1 MTDSAPR
8 SNLARAARCAALSL
22 ALANGALS
30 AQQPP
35 RRQPAPAPRTVPSDS
50 GRTRA
55 VATDTTRNRRAANQ
69 DSSALNGADTSGAPN
84 GGRGAD
90 PYAGLRLRSIGPAMI
105 SGRIVDLAVHPRDRK
120 IWYIGVA
127 AGGVWKTTNAGT
139 TWTPV
144 FDNQSTYSI
153 GAITIDSKNPNTVWV
168 GTGENNAQRA
178 VSYGDG
184 VYRSTDGGRSWQNMG
199 LRESEH
205 IGKIVI
211 DPRNSDI
218 VYVAAQGPLSRAG
231 GDRGLFKSS
240 DGGRTWAKVL
250 DAGKW
255 AGVSDVVQDPRNP
268 DVLIATSWQRIRR
281 TYGYI
286 AGGPESA
293 VWRSTDGGATWRR
306 SQAGLPND
314 AELGRVGLA
323 MSPVNPDVVY
333 AILEA
338 SNDRGGTFRSR
349 DGGVSWEKMSNYN
362 TVGLYYAELF
372 ADPVDVDR
380 VYAVD
385 VRNMVS
391 EDGGRTFRPVGER
404 NKHVDNHV
412 IWIDPSDADHL
423 LFGCDGGLYESFD
436 RGQTY
441 KYFANL
447 PLGQFYRV
455 DVDHNAPFYKV
466 HGGTQDN
473 GSVGGFAR
481 TRSNLGV
488 TNSDWGVTGGG
499 DGFVS
504 KVDPKDPFTVYNE
517 SQHGN
522 LQRVDLRTG
531 ESVSIV
537 PQPEP
542 GEDPLRWYWDSPVII
557 SPHSNTR
564 LYFAAQRL
572 YRSDDRGGSW
582 KALTPD
588 LSRKIDRDRIK
599 LMDRVWSID
608 AVARN
613 TSSSFFGAIVSVA
626 ESPLK
631 EGQLWIGT
639 DDGTIQ
645 VSENGGQTWRRIES
659 FPGVPDTTQVAR
671 VVPSSHDA
679 STAYAAFDGHM
690 SGDFRPYLLK
700 STDLGR
706 SWTSIAGNLP
716 NKGTVY
722 AIIDDPVDPTLLFV
736 GTEFGLYFTKNNG
749 QTWTRLRG
757 GLPTIQVR
765 DLVMQKETND
775 LVVATFGRSFYVL
788 DDVTPLRALTAKTL
802 ADESALFPVRRTP
815 LYVPSNFV
823 TPGSNGSQGSD
834 VYTAPNPPYGAMF
847 TYYLRSTIRSR
858 REQRQLAERTAARQ
872 GRDIFP
878 PSWDSLRVEDREE
891 PPAIELTVSDAQ
903 GRVVRR
909 ITGPVQQ
916 GFQRVAWDLR
926 LPGPTVT
933 LAGRGGG
940 AGNPPDDEEGGFGG
954 RGGVGPFAPPGTYQ
968 VALAKRV
975 DGVITPLGTPQRFEV
990 YLLDADENAGRSAA
1004 IIAFQEQAAK
1014 LQRAMMGA
1022 NSLAGELGSRVAAL
1036 RRAIEETPA
1045 APAQL
1050 STDVRAI
1057 DADLRAIRELLDGD
1071 PTLNRRQEPTTPS
1084 LMGRMQVM
1092 TQGARSLEPPTATQR
1107 RQYDILSTEFASL
1120 LVRLRAIADTRLR
1133 AAETAA
1139 EQAGAPWTPGR
1150 IPEWK
1155 P

>member
-1 MTDSAPR
+1 MIASV
-8 SNLARAARCAALSL
+8 ARLRLTCGAIGALVAL
-22 ALANGALS
+22 ALVNVPAH

-35 RRQPAPAPRTVPSDS
+35 RRQPAPAPRSVQSDS

-69 DSSALNGADTSGAPN
+69 DSSGAAGDTSGAPN

-105 SGRIVDLAVHPRDRK
+105 SGRIVDLAVHPRDK
-120 IWYIGVA
+120 KTWYIGVA

-144 FDNQSTYSI
+144 FDNQTTYSI
-153 GAITIDSKNPNTVWV
+153 GAITIDPKNPNTVWV

-178 VSYGDG
+178 VAYGDG

-218 VYVAAQGPLSRAG
+218 LFVAAQGPLSRAG
-231 GDRGLFKSS
+231 GDRGLFKST
-240 DGGRTWAKVL
+240 DAGRSWTKVL
-250 DAGKW
+250 DPGKW

-268 DVLIATSWQRIRR
+268 DVLVATSWQRIRR

-286 AGGPESA
+286 AGGPESG
-293 VWRSTDGGATWRR
+293 VWRSTDGGTTWRR

-314 AELGRVGLA
+314 AELGRIGLA

-333 AILEA
+333 AIFEA

-412 IWIDPSDADHL
+412 IWIDPSDVDHM

-455 DVDHNAPFYKV
+455 DVDQNAPFYKV

-481 TRSNLGV
+481 TRSSLGV
-488 TNSDWGVTGGG
+488 TNADWSVTGGG

-522 LQRVDLRTG
+522 LQRVDLHTG
-531 ESVSIV
+531 ESVNVV
-537 PQPEP
+537 PQSEP
-542 GEDPLRWYWDSPVII
+542 GEEALRWYWDSPVII
-557 SPHSNTR
+557 SPHANTR

-572 YRSDDRGGSW
+572 YRSDDRGESW

-588 LSRKIDRDRIK
+588 LSRKIDRNRIK
-599 LMDRVWSID
+599 LMDRFWSVD

-613 TSSSFFGAIVSVA
+613 TSSSFFGAIVAVA
-626 ESPLK
+626 ESPVK

-645 VSENGGQTWRRIES
+645 VSENGGQSWRKMES

-679 STAYAAFDGHM
+679 NTVYAAFDGHM
-690 SGDFRPYLLK
+690 SGDFKPYLLK

-706 SWTSIAGNLP
+706 NWTSIAGNLP

-722 AIIDDPVDPTLLFV
+722 AVIDDPVDPSLLFA

-765 DLVMQKETND
+765 DLVIQKQTND

-788 DDVTPLRALTAKTL
+788 DDLTPLRTMSRETL
-802 ADESALFPVRRTP
+802 AEEATLFPVRRTP
-815 LYVPSNFV
+815 LYSPSNFGV
-823 TPGSNGSQGSD
+823 PGANGSQGSG
-834 VYTAPNPPYGAMF
+834 AFAAANPPFGATF
-847 TYYLRSTIRSR
+847 TYYLKNQIRSR
-858 REQRQLAERTAARQ
+858 REQRQQAERAAARQ
-872 GRDIFP
+872 GRDVFP
-878 PSWDSLRVEDREE
+878 PSWDSLRTEDREE
-891 PPAIELTVSDAQ
+891 PPALVLTVADAE

-916 GFQRVAWDLR
+916 GIQRVAWDLR

-933 LAGRGGG
+933 LAGRGAGGG
-940 AGNPPDDEEGGFGG
+940 ADDEEEGGGFGRG
-954 RGGVGPFAPPGTYQ
+954 GGVGPYVQPGAYQ
-968 VALAKRV
+968 VSLAKRV
-975 DGVITPLGTPQRFEV
+975 DGVTTPLGQPQRFEV
-990 YLLDADENAGRSAA
+990 YLLDVEENGGRPAA
-1004 IIAFQEQAAK
+1004 VIAFEEQASK
-1014 LQRAMMGA
+1014 LQRAMIGA
-1022 NSLAGELGSRVAAL
+1022 NALAGELSTRVAAL
-1036 RRAIEETPA
+1036 RRAIEETPN

-1050 STDVRAI
+1050 PTDVRVI
-1057 DADLRAIRELLDGD
+1057 ERDLREIREQLNGD
-1071 PTLNRRQEPTTPS
+1071 PTLSRRQEPTAPS

-1092 TQGARSLEPPTATQR
+1092 TQGVRSLEPPTATQR
-1107 RQYDILSTEFASL
+1107 RQYEILSNEFGAL
-1120 LVRLRAIADTRLR
+1120 LVRLRAVAETRLK
-1133 AAETAA
+1133 AVETAA

-1150 IPEWK
+1150 MPEWK

>member
-1 MTDSAPR
+1 MTAFTRPS
-8 SNLARAARCAALSL
+8 LLTRAAGCALVAL
-22 ALANGALS
+22 ALPILAAV

-35 RRQPAPAPRTVPSDS
+35 RRQPAPAPRRVSPDS

-69 DSSALNGADTSGAPN
+69 DAPAGNPGDDTTGAPN

-105 SGRIVDLAVHPRDRK
+105 SGRIVDLAVHPRDKK

-153 GAITIDSKNPNTVWV
+153 GAITIDPKNPNTVWV

-178 VSYGDG
+178 VAYGDG

-199 LRESEH
+199 LKESEH
-205 IGKIVI
+205 IGKILI
-211 DPRNSDI
+211 DPRNSDVI
-218 VYVAAQGPLSRAG
+218 FVAAQGPLSRAG
-231 GDRGLFKSS
+231 GDRGLFKST

-250 DAGKW
+250 DPGKW

-286 AGGPESA
+286 AGGPESG
-293 VWRSTDGGATWRR
+293 VWRSTDGGETWRR

-314 AELGRVGLA
+314 AELGRIGLA

-391 EDGGRTFRPVGER
+391 DDGGRTFRPVGER

-412 IWIDPSDADHL
+412 IWIDPADADHL
-423 LFGCDGGLYESFD
+423 LVGCDGGLYESFD

-441 KYFANL
+441 TYFANL

-455 DVDHNAPFYKV
+455 DVDRNAPFYKV

-473 GSVGGFAR
+473 GSVGGYAR
-481 TRSNLGV
+481 TRANLGI
-488 TNSDWGVTGGG
+488 TNGDWSVTGGG

-504 KVDPKDPFTVYNE
+504 KVDPKDPFIVYNE

-531 ESVSIV
+531 ESVNIV

-542 GEDPLRWYWDSPVII
+542 GEEALRWYWDSPVII

-572 YRSDDRGGSW
+572 YRSDDRGTSW

-588 LSRKIDRDRIK
+588 LSRQIDRDRIK
-599 LMDRVWSID
+599 LMNRVWSID

-613 TSSSFFGAIVSVA
+613 MSSSFFGAIVAVA

-645 VSENGGQTWRRIES
+645 VSENGGQSWRKIEH

-671 VVPSSHDA
+671 VVPSSHDPN
-679 STAYAAFDGHM
+679 TVYAAFDGHM
-690 SGDFRPYLLK
+690 SGDFRPYVLR

-716 NKGTVY
+716 DKGTVY
-722 AIIDDPVDPTLLFV
+722 AMIDDPVDPTLLFA

-765 DLVMQKETND
+765 DLVIQPQAND

-788 DDVTPLRALTAKTL
+788 DDITPLRTITGRTL
-802 ADESALFPVRRTP
+802 AEDATLFPVRRTP
-815 LYVPSNFV
+815 LYAPSNFGV
-823 TPGSNGSQGSD
+823 PGSNGSQGSGAF
-834 VYTAPNPPYGAMF
+834 TAANPPYGAMF
-847 TYYLRSTIRSR
+847 TYYLRNQIRSR
-858 REQRQLAERTAARQ
+858 RELRQQAERAASRQ
-872 GRDIFP
+872 GKDVFP
-878 PSWDSLRVEDREE
+878 PSWDSLRLEDREE
-891 PPAIELTVSDAQ
+891 APAIELTVSDAQ

-909 ITGPVQQ
+909 LTGPVRQ

-933 LAGRGGG
+933 LAGRS
-940 AGNPPDDEEGGFGG
+940 GNPDDEEEGFGG
-954 RGGVGPFAPPGTYQ
+954 RGGGVGPYAPPGTYQ

-975 DGVITPLGTPQRFEV
+975 DGVTTPLGTPQRFEV
-990 YLLDADENAGRSAA
+990 YLMDGDENAGRPAA
-1004 IIAFQEQAAK
+1004 VIAFQEQAAK

-1022 NSLAGELGSRVAAL
+1022 NALAGELSTRVVAL
-1036 RRAIEETPA
+1036 LRALEETPN
-1045 APAQL
+1045 APTHL
-1050 STDVRAI
+1050 PTDVRAI
-1057 DADLRAIRELLDGD
+1057 ERDLRDMREQLNGD
-1071 PTLNRRQEPTTPS
+1071 PTVSRRQEPTPPS

-1107 RQYDILSTEFASL
+1107 RQYEILSTEFATL
-1120 LVRLRAIADTRLR
+1120 LARLRAIADTRLK
-1133 AAETAA
+1133 AAEAAA

>member
-1 MTDSAPR
+1 MPTLVS
-8 SNLARAARCAALSL
+8 LACAAISL
-22 ALANGALS
+22 LITSTSVL

-35 RRQPAPAPRTVPSDS
+35 QRQPAPAPRTVARDS

-55 VATDTTRNRRAANQ
+55 LATDTTRNRRAANQ
-69 DSSALNGADTSGAPN
+69 DTSAAAGDSSDAPN
-84 GGRGAD
+84 GRGGG

-105 SGRIVDLAVHPRDRK
+105 SGRIVDLAVNPRDK
-120 IWYIGVA
+120 KTGYIGVA

-153 GAITIDSKNPNTVWV
+153 GAVTIDPKNPNTVWV

-178 VSYGDG
+178 VAYGDG
-184 VYRSTDGGRSWQNMG
+184 VYRSTDGGRTWQNLG

-205 IGKIVI
+205 IGKIII

-218 VYVAAQGPLSRAG
+218 IYVAAQGPLSRAG
-231 GDRGLFKSS
+231 GDRGLFKST

-250 DAGKW
+250 DPGKW
-255 AGVSDVVQDPRNP
+255 AGVSDIAQDPRNP
-268 DVLIATSWQRIRR
+268 DVLLATSWQRIRR

-286 AGGPESA
+286 AGGPESGL
-293 VWRSTDGGATWRR
+293 WRSTDGGATWHR
-306 SQAGLPND
+306 SQTGMPND
-314 AELGRVGLA
+314 AELGRIGLA

-333 AILEA
+333 AIFEA

-372 ADPVDVDR
+372 PDPVDVDR

-412 IWIDPSDADHL
+412 IWIDPADVDHL

-441 KYFANL
+441 KFFANL

-455 DVDHNAPFYKV
+455 DVDQNAPFYKV

-473 GSVGGFAR
+473 GSVGGLAR
-481 TRSNLGV
+481 TRSSLGI
-488 TNSDWGVTGGG
+488 TNADWSVTGGG

-522 LQRVDLRTG
+522 LQRVDLHTG
-531 ESVSIV
+531 EAVNIV

-542 GEDPLRWYWDSPVII
+542 GEEALRWYWDSPVII

-572 YRSDDRGGSW
+572 YRSDDRGESW

-588 LSRKIDRDRIK
+588 LSRRIDRDRIK
-599 LMDRVWSID
+599 MMDRVWSID

-626 ESPLK
+626 ESPIK

-645 VSENGGQTWRRIES
+645 VSENGWQTWRKIES

-671 VVPSSHDA
+671 VIPSSHDPK
-679 STAYAAFDGHM
+679 TVFAAFDGHM
-690 SGDFRPYLLK
+690 SGDFKPYLLK

-722 AIIDDPVDPTLLFV
+722 AIIDDPVDPALLFA
-736 GTEFGLYFTKNNG
+736 GTEFGLYFTRNNG
-749 QTWTRLRG
+749 QTWTRLRS

-765 DLVMQKETND
+765 DLVIQKQTND

-788 DDVTPLRALTAKTL
+788 DDITPLRTTTRETL
-802 ADESALFPVRRTP
+802 AEEAALLPVQRTP
-815 LYVPSNFV
+815 LYVPEAILSA
-823 TPGSNGSQGSD
+823 GSNGSQGSLA
-834 VYTAPNPPYGAMF
+834 YTTPNPPFGAVF
-847 TYYLRSTIRSR
+847 TYYLRNQIRSR
-858 REQRQLAERTAARQ
+858 REQRQQAERAAGRQ
-872 GRDIFP
+872 GRDIYP
-878 PSWDSLRVEDREE
+878 PSWDSLRAEDREE
-891 PPAIELTVSDAQ
+891 PPAVVLTVTDAQ
-903 GRVVRR
+903 GHVVRR

-933 LAGRGGG
+933 LAGRV
-940 AGNPPDDEEGGFGG
+940 ANADDEEEAGGFLG
-954 RGGVGPFAPPGTYQ
+954 RGALGPYAPPGTYQ
-968 VALAKRV
+968 VSLAKRV
-975 DGVITPLGTPQRFEV
+975 DSLTMPLGQPQRFDV
-990 YLLDADENAGRSAA
+990 YLLDNDENAGRSAA
-1004 IIAFQEQAAK
+1004 VIAFEEQAAK
-1014 LQRAMMGA
+1014 LQRAMLGA
-1022 NSLAGELGSRVAAL
+1022 NALVGELSTRVEAL
-1036 RRAIEETPA
+1036 RRAVDETPN
-1045 APAQL
+1045 APAPL
-1050 STDVRAI
+1050 SNDVRAL
-1057 DADLRAIRELLDGD
+1057 ARELRDIRERLNGD
-1071 PTLNRRQEPTTPS
+1071 PTLNRRQEPTAPS

-1107 RQYDILSTEFASL
+1107 RQYDILSTDFATL
-1120 LVRLRAIADTRLR
+1120 LGRLHTIAESRLR
-1133 AAETAA
+1133 AAEAAA

>member
-1 MTDSAPR
+1 MIPSAHR
-8 SNLARAARCAALSL
+8 SRLICATASALV
-22 ALANGALS
+22 ALTIETVPAL

-35 RRQPAPAPRTVPSDS
+35 RRQPAPAPRTATSDS

-69 DSSALNGADTSGAPN
+69 DTSTTGDSTGAPN
-84 GGRGAD
+84 GGRGGD
-90 PYAGLRLRSIGPAMI
+90 PYAGLKLRSIGPAMI
-105 SGRIVDLAVHPRDRK
+105 SGRIVDLAVSPRDK
-120 IWYIGVA
+120 KTWYIGVA

-144 FDNQSTYSI
+144 FDNQANYSI
-153 GAITIDSKNPNTVWV
+153 GAITIDPKNPNTVWV

-178 VSYGDG
+178 VAYGDG

-199 LRESEH
+199 LHESEH
-205 IGKIVI
+205 IGKVVI

-218 VYVAAQGPLSRAG
+218 IYVAAQGPLSRGG
-231 GDRGLFKSS
+231 GDRGLFKST
-240 DGGRTWAKVL
+240 DGGRTWTKVL
-250 DAGKW
+250 DPGKW
-255 AGVSDVVQDPRNP
+255 AGVSDIVQDPRNP

-286 AGGPESA
+286 AGGPESG

-306 SQAGLPND
+306 SQTGLPND

-323 MSPVNPDVVY
+323 MSPVNPDVIY

-349 DGGVSWEKMSNYN
+349 DGGVSWEKMSSYN

-372 ADPVDVDR
+372 PDPVDVDR

-412 IWIDPSDADHL
+412 IWIDASDVDHL
-423 LFGCDGGLYESFD
+423 LIGCDGGLYESFD

-455 DVDHNAPFYKV
+455 DVDQNAPFYKV

-473 GSVGGFAR
+473 GSVGGYAR
-481 TRSNLGV
+481 TRSPLGIS
-488 TNSDWGVTGGG
+488 NADWMVTGGG

-504 KVDPKDPFTVYNE
+504 KVDPKDPFIAYNE
-517 SQHGN
+517 SQHGS
-522 LQRVDLRTG
+522 LQRVDLHTG
-531 ESVSIV
+531 ESVNIV

-542 GEDPLRWYWDSPVII
+542 GEDALRWYWDSPVII

-572 YRSDDRGGSW
+572 YRSDDRGESW

-588 LSRKIDRDRIK
+588 LSRQIDRDKIK

-613 TSSSFFGAIVSVA
+613 TSSSFFGAIVAVA
-626 ESPLK
+626 ESPVK

-645 VSENGGQTWRRIES
+645 VSENGGQSWRTFDH

-679 STAYAAFDGHM
+679 NTVYAAFDGHM
-690 SGDFRPYLLK
+690 SGDFKPYLLESK
-700 STDLGR
+700 DLGR

-722 AIIDDPVDPTLLFV
+722 AIIDDPVDPTLLFA

-765 DLVMQKETND
+765 DLVIQKQMND

-788 DDVTPLRALTAKTL
+788 DDITPLRTMTRETL
-802 ADESALFPVRRTP
+802 AEESTLFPVRRTP
-815 LYVPSNFV
+815 LYSPSNFGA
-823 TPGSNGSQGSD
+823 PGSNGSQGG
-834 VYTAPNPPYGAMF
+834 TFIAANPPFGAMF
-847 TYYLRSTIRSR
+847 TYYLKSTLRSR
-858 REQRQLAERTAARQ
+858 REQRQQAERAATRQ
-872 GRDIFP
+872 GRDVSP
-878 PSWDSLRVEDREE
+878 PSWDSLRTEDREE
-891 PPAIELTVSDAQ
+891 APAIELTISDAQ

-926 LPGPTVT
+926 MPAPTVT
-933 LAGRGGG
+933 LAARP
-940 AGNPPDDEEGGFGG
+940 ANPDDEEEGGGFGG
-954 RGGVGPFAPPGTYQ
+954 RGSVGPYAPPGSYQ
-968 VALAKRV
+968 VSLAKRV
-975 DGVITPLGTPQRFEV
+975 DGVTTSLGSPQRFEV
-990 YLLDADENAGRSAA
+990 HLLDGDEDAGRSAA
-1004 IIAFQEQAAK
+1004 VIAFQEQASK

-1022 NSLAGELGSRVAAL
+1022 NSLAGELSTRVSAL
-1036 RRAIEETPA
+1036 RRAVEETPN

-1050 STDVRAI
+1050 PNDIRAI
-1057 DADLRAIRELLDGD
+1057 ERDLRDLREQLNGD
-1071 PTLNRRQEPTTPS
+1071 PTLNRRQEPTAPS

-1092 TQGARSLEPPTATQR
+1092 TQGARSLEPPTSTER
-1107 RQYDILSTEFASL
+1107 RQYEILSAEFATVL
-1120 LVRLRAIADTRLR
+1120 TKLRAIADTRLR
-1133 AAETAA
+1133 TTEVAA

>member
-1 MTDSAPR
+1 MMPSALRPCLVHVAV
-8 SNLARAARCAALSL
+8 LAFATLDFATVSL
-22 ALANGALS
+22 L

-35 RRQPAPAPRTVPSDS
+35 RRQPAPAPRTVQSDS

-55 VATDTTRNRRAANQ
+55 LATDTTRNRRAANQ
-69 DSSALNGADTSGAPN
+69 DTSATNTSDSTGAPN

-105 SGRIVDLAVHPRDRK
+105 SGRIVDLAVNPRDKK
-120 IWYIGVA
+120 IWYVGVA
-127 AGGVWKTTNAGT
+127 AGGVWKTINAGT

-144 FDNQSTYSI
+144 FDNQTTYSI
-153 GAITIDSKNPNTVWV
+153 GAITIDPKSPNTVWV

-178 VSYGDG
+178 VAYGDG

-231 GDRGLFKSS
+231 GDRGLFKTT
-240 DGGRTWAKVL
+240 DGGRTWTEVL
-250 DAGKW
+250 DPGKW
-255 AGVSDVVQDPRNP
+255 AGVSDIVQDPRNP

-286 AGGPESA
+286 AGGPESG

-314 AELGRVGLA
+314 AELGRIGLA

-333 AILEA
+333 AIFEA
-338 SNDRGGTFRSR
+338 SNDRGGTYRSR
-349 DGGVSWEKMSNYN
+349 DGGVSWEKMSNFN

-372 ADPVDVDR
+372 ADPIDVDR

-412 IWIDPSDADHL
+412 IWIDPSDVDHL
-423 LFGCDGGLYESFD
+423 LIGCDGGLYESFD

-455 DVDHNAPFYKV
+455 DVDQNAPFYKV

-473 GSVGGFAR
+473 GSVGGYAR
-481 TRSNLGV
+481 TRSPLGIS
-488 TNSDWGVTGGG
+488 NADWTVTGGG

-504 KVDPKDPFTVYNE
+504 KVDPTDPNIVYNE
-517 SQHGN
+517 SQHGS

-531 ESVSIV
+531 ESVNIV

-542 GEDPLRWYWDSPVII
+542 GEAALRWYWDSPVII
-557 SPHSNTR
+557 SPHSHTR

-572 YRSDDRGGSW
+572 YRSDDRGESW

-588 LSRKIDRDRIK
+588 LSRQIDRDRIK

-645 VSENGGQTWRRIES
+645 VSENGGQAWRKIEH

-671 VVPSSHDA
+671 VIPSSHDA
-679 STAYAAFDGHM
+679 NTVYAAFDGHM
-690 SGDFRPYLLK
+690 SGDFRPYLLE
-700 STDLGR
+700 SRDLGR

-716 NKGTVY
+716 NRGTVY
-722 AIIDDPVDPTLLFV
+722 AIIDDPVDPTLLFA

-757 GLPTIQVR
+757 SLPTIQVR
-765 DLVMQKETND
+765 DLVIQRQTND

-788 DDVTPLRALTAKTL
+788 DDITPLRTITRETL
-802 ADESALFPVRRTP
+802 AEDGLLFPVRRTP
-815 LYVPSNFV
+815 LYAQSTFGA
-823 TPGSNGSQGSD
+823 PGSNGSHGSGMF
-834 VYTAPNPPYGAMF
+834 TAANPPYGAMF
-847 TYYLRSTIRSR
+847 TYYLKSTIRSR
-858 REQRQLAERTAARQ
+858 RELRQQAERAAARQ
-872 GRDIFP
+872 GRDVFP

-891 PPAIELTVSDAQ
+891 APAMVLTVSDAHGQ
-903 GRVVRR
+903 VVRR
-909 ITGPVQQ
+909 LTGPVQQ

-926 LPGPTVT
+926 FPGATVT
-933 LAGRGGG
+933 LAGR
-940 AGNPPDDEEGGFGG
+940 AGNPDDEEEPGFGG
-954 RGGVGPFAPPGTYQ
+954 RGALGPYAPPGVYQ
-968 VALAKRV
+968 VSLAKRV
-975 DGVITPLGTPQRFEV
+975 DGITTTLGTPQRFEV
-990 YLLDADENAGRSAA
+990 FLIDPEEDAGRSPAV
-1004 IIAFQEQAAK
+1004 IAFEEQAAR

-1022 NSLAGELGSRVAAL
+1022 TSLAGELTTRVDAL

-1045 APAQL
+1045 APAKL
-1050 STDVRAI
+1050 PDDVRAI
-1057 DADLRAIRELLDGD
+1057 ERELRDIREQLNGD
-1071 PTLNRRQEPTTPS
+1071 PTLSRRQEPTPPS

-1107 RQYDILSTEFASL
+1107 RQYEILSTEFGAL
-1120 LVRLRAIADTRLR
+1120 LTRLRAIADTRLR